1 MTVYADVVFIANFI
15 SVIALLLAYSAVFG
29 GRIQRFRLCMTGV
42 VSGIYA
48 VCEAILLLPHIMR
61 MAVLFFLIAI
71 AFGRK
76 NVLYNTARFAF
87 VAVCVEVLFIAVMSI
102 MGQRAFVTDS
112 NVTVFCSGMVG
123 ALVYLLSFP
132 LLLII
137 KKYAKKHTHKKHAE
151 FVINGQKT
159 TLTLLYDSGNLL
171 THKGVGVAII
181 SWSKIRDLFHGMD
194 YDDFL
199 ITAGDRMIYNTVS
212 AGGILPVITP
222 EKSFLDGAEVSVR
235 LAVAE
240 RSFGECDGIV
250 GDLNMKGMEIKC
262 SSLKILQKGLSV

>member
-1 MTVYADVVFIANFI
+1 MTVYADVVFIANFV
-15 SVIALLLAYSAVFG
+15 SVITLLSGYSAVFG

-123 ALVYLLSFP
+123 VLVYFLNFP

-137 KKYAKKHTHKKHAE
+137 KKYAKKHTQKKHAE

-171 THKGVGVAII
+171 THKGVGVAVI

-199 ITAGDRMIYNTVS
+199 ITAEDRMIYNTVS

-222 EKSFLDGAEVSVR
+222 EKSFLDGAEVNVR

>member
-1 MTVYADVVFIANFI
+1 MTVYADVVFIANFV
-15 SVIALLLAYSAVFG
+15 SVITLLSGYSAVFG
-29 GRIQRFRLCMTGV
+29 GRIKLVRLLLSGS

-48 VCEAILLLPHIMR
+48 VCEAVLLLPHIMR
-61 MAVLFFLIAI
+61 LPVLFLLAVI

-76 NVLYNTARFAF
+76 NVIYNTARFAF

-123 ALVYLLSFP
+123 VLVYFLSFP
-132 LLLII
+132 LLLFI
-137 KKYAKKHTHKKHAE
+137 KRYTKKHSSQKHAE
-151 FVINGQKT
+151 FVINGQKIT
-159 TLTLLYDSGNLL
+159 FTLLYDSGNLL
-171 THKGVGVAII
+171 THKGVSVAVVA
-181 SWSKIRDLFHGMD
+181 WCKIKDLFTGME
-194 YDDFL
+194 YNDFL
-199 ITAGDRMIYNTVS
+199 ITAEDRMIYNTVS

-222 EKSFLDGAEVSVR
+222 SESVIDGVEVNIR

-240 RSFGECDGIV
+240 RSFGACDGIV